1 MEPSFLGKLMAHK
14 SRRQRNNFECRHKGF
29 GKYCHFC
36 KDLQAGKKV
45 GIKIPKKG
53 EKVDAATGKP
63 EEPRYWN
70 RAKCPFC
77 GSSRVKKNDLNV
89 LSALD
94 AKEYTCGDFNCGKQ
108 FDSDQVKEYDKVEV
122 KPRAPRQ

>member
-1 MEPSFLGKLMAHK
+1 MQH
-14 SRRQRNNFECRHKGF
+14 FECRHDGF

-36 KDLQAGKKV
+36 KDVAAGKKV

-53 EKVDAATGKP
+53 EKVTASGKP
-63 EEPRYWN
+63 EEPKYWN

-77 GSSRVKKNDLNV
+77 NSSRVKKNEMNAF
-89 LSALD
+89 SALD
-94 AKEYTCGDFNCGKQ
+94 AKEYTCGDFKCGKQ

-122 KPRAPRQ
+122 KPRGPRQD

>member
-1 MEPSFLGKLMAHK
+1 MSHK
-14 SRRQRNNFECRHKGF
+14 VRRQRQNFSECRHKGF

-36 KDLQAGKKV
+36 KDLNAGKKV
-45 GIKIPKKG
+45 GVKIPKKG

-63 EEPRYWN
+63 EEPRYWQ

-77 GSSRVKKNDLNV
+77 NSSRVKKNELNA

-94 AKEYTCGDFNCGKQ
+94 AKEYRCADFDCGKE
-108 FDSDQVKEYDKVEV
+108 FDSGQVKEYDQVEV
-122 KPRAPRQ
+122 KPRGPRT